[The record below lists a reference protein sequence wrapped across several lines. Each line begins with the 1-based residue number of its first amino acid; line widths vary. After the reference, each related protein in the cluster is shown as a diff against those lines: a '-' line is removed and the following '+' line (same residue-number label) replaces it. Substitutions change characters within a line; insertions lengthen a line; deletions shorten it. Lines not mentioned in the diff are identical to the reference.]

1 MSNELI
7 DDIIIL
13 YVEDDENTRSIFSR
27 SLKRKIKHVLVAQ
40 NGEEGYNSYLKNKP
54 DLIITDIKMPVM
66 DGLEMCSII
75 RDENSNIPIIVTTAH
90 SEAHLFQEAINI
102 GIDMFLLKP
111 VNMTQLYNTV
121 KVMADD
127 ILLKI
132 KMHKEKEVIIEEY
145 SSIDLKELL
154 VNVAHQW
161 RQPLAAIS
169 AATLNMNFSLSTE
182 EYENVDFDEKVLSID
197 DSVKY
202 LSTILD
208 HFKHFSKNNNTYVF
222 DIKES
227 LQKAI
232 NIEAQTLKSKK
243 IKLFAQFD
251 ESLSAKG
258 LPDDFVQIII
268 NIINNSVEALE
279 NSNDKVIYICA
290 KNVDNKVQINI
301 KDSGHGIK
309 KEMINHLFQPYSST
323 KHKSLGTGL
332 GLFVVYKTIK
342 NIMQGKVFAKNSSFE
357 YKNKQ
362 YSGANIQIEF

>member
-13 YVEDDENTRSIFSR
+13 YVEDDENTRDIFSR
-27 SLKRKIKHVLVAQ
+27 SLKRKIKHVMVAQ
-40 NGEEGYNSYLKNKP
+40 NGEEGYASYLKNKP

-132 KMHKEKEVIIEEY
+132 KMNNEKEVIIEEY

-182 EYENVDFDEKVLSID
+182 EYDNVDFDEKVLSID

-222 DIKES
+222 DVKES

-232 NIEAQTLKSKK
+232 NIEAQTLKSKQ
-243 IKLFAQFD
+243 IKLFTQFD

-342 NIMQGKVFAKNSSFE
+342 HIMQGKVFAKNSSFE